1 MFDEFLKKADEL
13 VLLGESFAIAT
24 VVRYEAPISGKPGDK
39 AIIFADGE
47 IWGWIGGGC
56 ARPAVV
62 KEALKALQDGRPR
75 LVHISPTAT
84 EEAGIVAYNMSCHSG
99 GTLDVYIEPV
109 LPKPHVLIM
118 GRSPV
123 GQTLARLAKVI
134 NYTVS
139 VAAPEDNQETYP
151 EVDRVQAGLELKD
164 LKMSPH
170 TFIVV
175 STQGECDEE
184 ALENALRTDV
194 AYVAFV
200 ASKAKAAKV
209 LEYLGARGVSAERLR
224 QVRAPAGIDIGA
236 SSPEEIAVSILA
248 QIVQLRRS
256 QTARQETPAI
266 APVEQREAKDPVCGM
281 SVSAGAAKHKSEY
294 DGKAFTSVAPPV
306 NRNSI
311 SNRICLRLLALPRDL
326 LPVHYLA
333 AIHVDGL
340 TGDLTAP
347 LRREEHHHVC
357 DILWLL
363 PSGEGRY
370 CPHFI
375 VCPIVVGSPLGG
387 WLLIVPRLPDAF
399 VQRRAHHAR
408 TNHVDANSMRRQIFC
423 QALREVDVGRFAC
436 AVRGVC
442 LGADLPGYRS

>member
-24 VVRYEAPISGKPGDK
+24 VVRYVAPISGKPGDK

-47 IWGWIGGGC
+47 VWGWIGGGC

-84 EEAGIVAYNMSCHSG
+84 GEAGIVAYNMSCHSG

-109 LPKPHVLIM
+109 LPKPHILIM

-123 GQTLARLAKVI
+123 GQTLAKLAKVV

-139 VAAPEDNQETYP
+139 LAAPEAKQETYP

-164 LKMSPH
+164 LKISPQ

-184 ALENALRTDV
+184 ALENALRTDA

-200 ASKAKAAKV
+200 ASKIKAAKV
-209 LEYLGARGVSAERLR
+209 LEYLSDRGLSAERLK
-224 QVRAPAGIDIGA
+224 QVRAPAGMDIGA

-248 QIVQLRRS
+248 QIVQLNRA
-256 QTARQETPAI
+256 QTINPEKPATV
-266 APVEQREAKDPVCGM
+266 PVHEAKDPICGM
-281 SVSAGAAKHKSEY
+281 TVNVTAAKHKSEY
-294 DGKAFTSVAPPV
+294 DGRAFYFCCASCKQQFDQQP
-306 NRNSI
+306 
-311 SNRICLRLLALPRDL
+311 DL
-326 LPVHYLA
+326 FAV
-333 AIHVDGL
+333 
-340 TGDLTAP
+340 
-347 LRREEHHHVC
+347 
-357 DILWLL
+357 
-363 PSGEGRY
+363 S
-370 CPHFI
+370 
-375 VCPIVVGSPLGG
+375 
-387 WLLIVPRLPDAF
+387 
-399 VQRRAHHAR
+399 HAS
-408 TNHVDANSMRRQIFC
+408 A
-423 QALREVDVGRFAC
+423 
-436 AVRGVC
+436 
-442 LGADLPGYRS
+442 